1 MYIRREKGP
10 VSITL
15 PDGRKLTRS
24 DLPPSNTERWVAR
37 RKATV
42 LAAVDHGLIDT
53 EEALRKYQLSAEE
66 LETWR
71 EGMKHDGA
79 AALRVT
85 AIQRCRRPKRLLS
98 SVHAAPA
105 SEPTG

>member
-10 VSITL
+10 VYVEL
-15 PDGRKLTRS
+15 PDGSKLTRS
-24 DLPPSNTERWVAR
+24 DLPPVNTKRWVAR

-42 LAAVDHGLIDT
+42 VAAVDHGLI
-53 EEALRKYQLSAEE
+53 EASEACSMYRLSDEE

-71 EGMKHDGA
+71 SAVRRHGA

-85 AIQRCRRPKRLLS
+85 ALQKYRQL
-98 SVHAAPA
+98 
-105 SEPTG
+105 